1 MFVLAEHLDG
11 LFSLLKHYRTV
22 AISLEVKCSACE
34 ISRDGSVGGC
44 HGSVGG
50 CHGLVGGCR
59 GSVGAIC
66 NVWKD
71 RKKKQEKEGKLSNTG
86 KINTSRI

>member
-34 ISRDGSVGGC
+34 ISHD
-44 HGSVGG
+44 
-50 CHGLVGGCR
+50 GLVGGISWLDW
-59 GSVGAIC
+59 GMSWLGWGVS
-66 NVWKD
+66 W
-71 RKKKQEKEGKLSNTG
+71 LSWGNL
-86 KINTSRI
+86 

>member
-34 ISRDGSVGGC
+34 ISRDG
-44 HGSVGG
+44 
-50 CHGLVGGCR
+50 LVGGISWLGWGMSWLDWGGVVAR
-59 GSVGAIC
+59 LGQFVMYGKTGRR
-66 NVWKD
+66 NK
-71 RKKKQEKEGKLSNTG
+71 RKKEN
-86 KINTSRI
+86 